1 LVLDYI
7 PLVSYSKDL
16 TLNKKEIVL
25 NQVGLNK
32 VRYMHPQDKRYPDY
46 IADQIRKGTTTCA
59 LTCKDG
65 IVMAADTRAS
75 AGLFIADRHVMKIQ
89 KVDKH
94 LAMTIAGGVA
104 DAQNLVDTMRYN
116 SNIYRFQNKELIPV
130 KSAARLCSNVLF
142 NQRFFPYYVQII
154 MGGYTSEEGS
164 KIYNIDLFGS
174 MTTEK
179 FISTGSGSPVAYGY
193 LESEFKDNMGVD
205 EAYKVAMQ
213 AIAAA
218 IRRNAG
224 TGDNI
229 NVVIIDNNGYREL
242 AKEEKAAVG
251 VVF

>member
-1 LVLDYI
+1 
-7 PLVSYSKDL
+7 
-16 TLNKKEIVL
+16 
-25 NQVGLNK
+25 
-32 VRYMHPQDKRYPDY
+32 MHPQDNRYPDY
-46 IADQIRKGTTTCA
+46 IADQIKKGTTTCA

-65 IVMAADTRAS
+65 VVIAADTRAS

-89 KVDKH
+89 RVDKH

-116 SNIYRFQNKELIPV
+116 ANIYRLQNRELMPI
-130 KSAARLCSNVLF
+130 KSASRLCSNILF
-142 NQRFFPYYVQII
+142 NQRYFPYYVQII
-154 MGGYTSEEGS
+154 MAGHTKEEGGQ
-164 KIYNIDLFGS
+164 INNIDLFGS

-193 LESEFKDNMGVD
+193 LESEYKDGMSVN

-224 TGDNI
+224 TGDSI
-229 NVVIIDNNGYREL
+229 NVVIIDENGYREL
-242 AKEEKAAVG
+242 SKEQKAQVG
-251 VVF
+251 VVY